1 MSSLR
6 LSRLMI
12 IVSFVAD
19 GLRSVLSFCEK
30 NESSDRINDSCCDQ
44 RMTATS
50 TFSWLTFSCGRLE
63 WEAKDMEA
71 EEDLERRLS
80 NSCHVPLHTSVQLTT
95 GKNHFHHLQMYTMQS
110 LLLPTLISIAPVH
123 LHNEFAFYS
132 NNRPLS

>member
-1 MSSLR
+1 M
-6 LSRLMI
+6 MI

-19 GLRSVLSFCEK
+19 GLRSVLSFCEEK
-30 NESSDRINDSCCDQ
+30 NESSDRINDSCCDH

-71 EEDLERRLS
+71 EEEEDLERRLS
-80 NSCHVPLHTSVQLTT
+80 NSCHVPLHTSVHHIT
-95 GKNHFHHLQMYTMQS
+95 GKNHFYHQSNLQMYTMQS

-123 LHNEFAFYS
+123 LHNAFAFYS